1 MDEYIDVKI
10 DVFENAGQRA
20 RARKTLTARDLIQ
33 EILKEFDDIPA
44 DSPEKYAIYLKGD
57 ERPLKADANL
67 IQLDIQPQDELV
79 FDYAR
84 QTLRRMFKPEQA
96 AWLREES
103 TGRVFD
109 LEWQPA
115 VIGRPTNEAD
125 HNLTLAVNVQSLPD
139 GMTISRRHAQV
150 TLSEGRYFIE
160 ALAENNPVFLNGKDA
175 PVNARREMKNGDK
188 LVLGRNNVTFTFLTR
203 KPGETGS
210 RAPLPA
216 SLPRHSTPLTP
227 APLGNAGQAPPPV
240 SAEKRGTSSAP
251 SRPALVVEQASQPP
265 NLGQRLELLN
275 FPFLLG
281 RDLPQLLGESDVS
294 RRHAEINFDPAA
306 QKFTITDLGSTNGTF
321 LESGAIPPNLACD
334 LPRGSR
340 LRLGPKVALRLEG

>member
-20 RARKTLTARDLIQ
+20 RVRRTLTARDLIQ

-44 DSPEKYAIYLKGD
+44 DSPEKYAVYLKGD
-57 ERPLKADANL
+57 DHPLKADANL

-79 FDYAR
+79 FDYIR
-84 QTLRRMFKPEQA
+84 QTLRRMLKPEQVA
-96 AWLREES
+96 YLREET
-103 TGRVFD
+103 TGKVFNI
-109 LEWQPA
+109 EWQPA

-125 HNLTLAVNVQSLPD
+125 HNLTLAVNVQALPD

-160 ALAENNPVFLNGKDA
+160 ALAENNPVLVNGKEV

-188 LVLGRNNVTFTFLTR
+188 LVLGRNHVTFTFLTI
-203 KPGETGS
+203 KPGESES

-216 SLPRHSTPLTP
+216 SLPRSSTPLTP
-227 APLGNAGQAPPPV
+227 AASLGSAGQALPPAPV
-240 SAEKRGTSSAP
+240 AP
-251 SRPALVVEQASQPP
+251 SRPALVVEQASQPA
-265 NLGQRLELLN
+265 NLGQRLELLG

-281 RDLPQLLGESDVS
+281 RDLPQLLGEADVS
-294 RRHAEINFDPAA
+294 RRHAEIHFDPANA
-306 QKFTITDLGSTNGTF
+306 QFTVTDLGSTNGTF
-321 LESGAIPPNLACD
+321 LESGAIPPNVPCP

-340 LRLGPKVALRLEG
+340 LRLGPRVVLRLDF

>member
-20 RARKTLTARDLIQ
+20 RVRRTLTVRDLIQ

-44 DSPEKYAIYLKGD
+44 DSPEKYAVYLKGD
-57 ERPLKADANL
+57 DRPLKTDANL

-79 FDYAR
+79 FDYIR
-84 QTLRRMFKPEQA
+84 QTVRRMFKPEQV

-103 TGRVFD
+103 TGRVFA

-150 TLSEGRYFIE
+150 TLSEGRYFVE
-160 ALAENNPVFLNGKDA
+160 ALAEKNPVLVNGKDV
-175 PVNARREMKNGDK
+175 PVNARRELKNGDK
-188 LVLGRNNVTFTFLTR
+188 LMLGRNHVTFTFLVH

-210 RAPLPA
+210 RTPLPA
-216 SLPRHSTPLTP
+216 SLPRPLTPLTP
-227 APLGNAGQAPPPV
+227 AAPLENVRQVPPPV
-240 SAEKRGTSSAP
+240 SSAP
-251 SRPALVVEQASQPP
+251 TRPALVVEQASQPS
-265 NLGQRLELLN
+265 NIGQRLELLN

-281 RDLPQLLGESDVS
+281 RDLPQLFGEADVS
-294 RRHAEINFDPAA
+294 RRHAQINFDPAA
-306 QKFTITDLGSTNGTF
+306 QKFSVTDLGSTNGTF
-321 LESGAIPPNLACD
+321 LESGVIPPNVPCD

-340 LRLGPKVALRLEG
+340 LRLGPKVVLRFE

>member
-10 DVFENAGQRA
+10 DVFENVGQRA
-20 RARKTLTARDLIQ
+20 RVRRTLTARDLIQ

-57 ERPLKADANL
+57 DRPLKADSNL
-67 IQLDIQPQDELV
+67 VQLDIQPQDELV
-79 FDYAR
+79 FDYIR

-103 TGRVFD
+103 TGRVFN

-125 HNLTLAVNVQSLPD
+125 HNLTLAVNVQALPD

-160 ALAENNPVFLNGKDA
+160 ALAENNPVLVNGKEV

-188 LVLGRNNVTFTFLTR
+188 LVLGRNHLTFTFLTN
-203 KPGETGS
+203 KPDESSVRT
-210 RAPLPA
+210 PLPA
-216 SLPRHSTPLTP
+216 SLPRPSTPVTPLAPP
-227 APLGNAGQAPPPV
+227 APA
-240 SAEKRGTSSAP
+240 
-251 SRPALVVEQASQPP
+251 RPALVVEQASQPA
-265 NLGQRLELLN
+265 NVGQRLELLN

-281 RDLPQLLGESDVS
+281 RDLPQLLGEADVS
-294 RRHAEINFDPAA
+294 RRHAEIRFDPAA
-306 QKFTITDLGSTNGTF
+306 QKFSVADLGSTNGTF
-321 LESGAIPPNLACD
+321 LESGAIPPNLPCD

-340 LRLGPKVALRLEG
+340 LRLGPKVVLRLDG

>member
-20 RARKTLTARDLIQ
+20 RVRKTLTTRDLIQ

-44 DSPEKYAIYLKGD
+44 DAPEKYAVYLKGD
-57 ERPLKADANL
+57 DRPLKADANL

-79 FDYAR
+79 FDYIR
-84 QTLRRMFKPEQA
+84 QTLRRMFKPEQVVY
-96 AWLREES
+96 LREES

-109 LEWQPA
+109 LEWQPG

-125 HNLTLAVNVQSLPD
+125 HNLTLSINVQSLPD

-160 ALAENNPVFLNGKDA
+160 ALAENNPVFVNGKEV
-175 PVNARREMKNGDK
+175 PFNARRELKNGDK
-188 LVLGRNNVTFTFLTR
+188 LVLGRNNVTFTFLTH
-203 KPGETGS
+203 KPGESGART
-210 RAPLPA
+210 PLPA
-216 SLPRHSTPLTP
+216 SLPRPSTPLTP
-227 APLGNAGQAPPPV
+227 AAPPGNAGQAAP
-240 SAEKRGTSSAP
+240 SAP
-251 SRPALVVEQASQPP
+251 ARPALVVEQASQPA

-281 RDLPQLLGESDVS
+281 RDLPQLLGEADVS
-294 RRHAEINFDPAA
+294 RRHAEIHFDPASA
-306 QKFTITDLGSTNGTF
+306 QFTVADLGSTNGTF
-321 LESGAIPPNLACD
+321 LESGAIPPSTPCN

-340 LRLGPKVALRLEG
+340 LRLGPKVVLRLEG

>member
-20 RARKTLTARDLIQ
+20 RVRRTLTARGLIQ

-44 DSPEKYAIYLKGD
+44 DSPEKYAVYLKGD
-57 ERPLKADANL
+57 DRPLKADANL
-67 IQLDIQPQDELV
+67 VQLDIQPQDELV
-79 FDYAR
+79 FDYIR

-103 TGRVFD
+103 TAKVFH

-125 HNLTLAVNVQSLPD
+125 HNLTLAVNVQALPD

-160 ALAENNPVFLNGKDA
+160 ALAENNPVLVNGKEV

-188 LVLGRNNVTFTFLTR
+188 LVLGRNNVTFTFLTN
-203 KPGETGS
+203 KPGESNVRT
-210 RAPLPA
+210 PLPA
-216 SLPRHSTPLTP
+216 SLPRPSTPVTPLAPP
-227 APLGNAGQAPPPV
+227 APA
-240 SAEKRGTSSAP
+240 
-251 SRPALVVEQASQPP
+251 RPALVVEQASQPS
-265 NLGQRLELLN
+265 NVGQRLELLN

-281 RDLPQLLGESDVS
+281 RDLPQLLGEADVS

-306 QKFTITDLGSTNGTF
+306 QKFTAADLGSTNGTF
-321 LESGAIPPNLACD
+321 LESGAIPPNLPCD

-340 LRLGPKVALRLEG
+340 LRLGPKVVLRLDG

>member
-20 RARKTLTARDLIQ
+20 RVRRTLTARDLIQ

-44 DSPEKYAIYLKGD
+44 DSPEKYAVYLKGD
-57 ERPLKADANL
+57 DRPLKTDANL

-79 FDYAR
+79 FDYIR

-125 HNLTLAVNVQSLPD
+125 HNLTLAVNVQALPD

-160 ALAENNPVFLNGKDA
+160 ALAENNPVLVNGKDV

-188 LVLGRNNVTFTFLTR
+188 LVLGRNHVTFTFLIH

-210 RAPLPA
+210 RTPLPA
-216 SLPRHSTPLTP
+216 SLPRPSTPLTP
-227 APLGNAGQAPPPV
+227 AENAGQASPPV
-240 SAEKRGTSSAP
+240 SAPT
-251 SRPALVVEQASQPP
+251 RPALVVEQASQPS

-281 RDLPQLLGESDVS
+281 RDLPQLLGEADVS
-294 RRHAEINFDPAA
+294 RRHAEINFDPAT
-306 QKFTITDLGSTNGTF
+306 QKFSVADLGSTNGTF
-321 LESGAIPPNLACD
+321 LESGAISPNVPCD

-340 LRLGPKVALRLEG
+340 LRLGPKVVLRLE

>member
-20 RARKTLTARDLIQ
+20 RVRRTLTARDLIQ

-57 ERPLKADANL
+57 DRPLKAEANL

-79 FDYAR
+79 FDYIR
-84 QTLRRMFKPEQA
+84 QTLRRMFKPEQV

-125 HNLTLAVNVQSLPD
+125 HNLTLAVNVQALPN
-139 GMTISRRHAQV
+139 GMTISRKHAQV
-150 TLSEGRYFIE
+150 TFAEGRYFVE
-160 ALAENNPVFLNGKDA
+160 ALAENNPVLVNGKEVS
-175 PVNARREMKNGDK
+175 VNARRELKNGDK
-188 LVLGRNNVTFTFLTR
+188 LSLGRNNVTFTFLTH
-203 KPGETGS
+203 KPGDSSS
-210 RAPLPA
+210 RTPLPA

-227 APLGNAGQAPPPV
+227 AAPP
-240 SAEKRGTSSAP
+240 AP
-251 SRPALVVEQASQPP
+251 ARPALVVEQASQPA

-281 RDLPQLLGESDVS
+281 RDLPQLLGEADVS
-294 RRHAEINFDPAA
+294 RRHAEIGFDPASA
-306 QKFTITDLGSTNGTF
+306 QFNVTDLGSTNGTF
-321 LESGAIPPNLACD
+321 LESGALPPNIPCA

-340 LRLGPKVALRLEG
+340 LRLGPKVVLRLEG

>member
-20 RARKTLTARDLIQ
+20 RVRRTLTARDLIQ

-44 DSPEKYAIYLKGD
+44 DSPEKYAVYLKGD
-57 ERPLKADANL
+57 DRPLKAEANL

-79 FDYAR
+79 FDYIR

-103 TGRVFD
+103 TGKVFNI
-109 LEWQPA
+109 EWQPG

-160 ALAENNPVFLNGKDA
+160 ALAENNPVSLNGKDV

-188 LVLGRNNVTFTFLTR
+188 LVLGRNNVTFTFLTH
-203 KPGETGS
+203 KPGEGS
-210 RAPLPA
+210 SRTPLPA
-216 SLPRHSTPLTP
+216 SLPRPSTPL
-227 APLGNAGQAPPPV
+227 APAPPPIP
-240 SAEKRGTSSAP
+240 AEKRGPSSAP
-251 SRPALVVEQASQPP
+251 SRPALVVEQASQPA
-265 NLGQRLELLN
+265 NMGQRLELLN

-281 RDLPQLLGESDVS
+281 RDLPQLLGEADVS
-294 RRHAEINFDPAA
+294 RRHAEIRFDPASA
-306 QKFTITDLGSTNGTF
+306 QFTVADLGSTNGTF
-321 LESGAIPPNLACD
+321 LESGAIPPNTPCS

-340 LRLGPKVALRLEG
+340 LRLGPKVVLRLDG